1 MNYYGYE
8 LIRESDL
15 THHGIKGQKW
25 GQRRF
30 QNEDGTWTAAGKE
43 RYGDDGGGQ
52 SRSFRGN
59 VNRALAKVYGVNEKY
74 YSKHGNKVMANAN
87 KSAKEA
93 QLKKA
98 EEADKAKNTPEAKAR
113 AEKLKKAAKIGA
125 AVAGT
130 ALVAYGAYK
139 LNKVLNDN
147 TSMHYREMSQYYFEK
162 YGKHS
167 IAAEGYAMGGFHG
180 PNKGITNTNASFE
193 RSMAKDY
200 LSKSR
205 DYRSLARQGKYSLRE
220 KAETAKRMIRR

>member
-1 MNYYGYE
+1 MTYYGYSF
-8 LIRESDL
+8 IRESDL

-30 QNEDGTWTAAGKE
+30 QNDDGTWTEAGKA

-113 AEKLKKAAKIGA
+113 AEKMKKAAKIGA
-125 AVAGT
+125 VVAGT
-130 ALVAYGAYK
+130 ALAAYGVYK
-139 LNKVLNDN
+139 LNDALNKNVSANYKQLASKELDAW
-147 TSMHYREMSQYYFEK
+147 
-162 YGKHS
+162 GKHT
-167 IAAEGYAMGGFHG
+167 IRAQGLEAGGFIG
-180 PNKGITNTNASFE
+180 PNSGKMKTTAGFE
-193 RSMAKDY
+193 RSMAKIHSDKASDY
-200 LSKSR
+200 AK
-205 DYRSLARQGKYSLRE
+205 LARKGSYSLRE
-220 KAETAKRMIRR
+220 KASAAKRIIRR